1 MDSDDDGIDRDKGI
15 IDVYKLLP
23 KRGDSLMIVNCGSHF
38 EVLQHPWAATNEPPL
53 LLTEEDI
60 ESLKQG
66 TITWN

>member
-15 IDVYKLLP
+15 IDVYRLLP

-38 EVLQHPWAATNEPPL
+38 EVRQRSWSQTREPPL
-53 LLTEEDI
+53 LLTEEDF
-60 ESLKQG
+60 ESMKQG